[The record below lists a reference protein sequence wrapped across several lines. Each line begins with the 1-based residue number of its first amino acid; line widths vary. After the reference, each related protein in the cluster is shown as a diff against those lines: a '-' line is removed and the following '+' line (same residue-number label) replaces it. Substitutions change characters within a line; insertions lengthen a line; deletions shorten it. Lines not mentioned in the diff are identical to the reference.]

1 MIKRIVRMKNP
12 VLDTYKEFR
21 DFVLSTSL
29 SGIILISCVIVA
41 MAIANSSLSSQ
52 YFALW
57 NTVITLSFDSFSTS
71 HTLLHFINDG
81 LMVIFFF
88 LVGLEIKREVLVG
101 HLSKVRQAL
110 FPVLAALGGIAFP
123 ATIYLLFS
131 HDDVSMRGW
140 AVPTATDI
148 AFALGLLS
156 LLGRKVPMSLK
167 IFLTTVAIVDDIG
180 GIMIIGMFYTDYIN
194 MTSLMLAAAIFS
206 TMIVMNV
213 AGVRTIILYVLMSVL
228 LWLAISTSGI
238 HPTIAGVI
246 AAMTIPVKPDIDM
259 MTYLKKSKKQLK
271 FLDNDKIEDLN
282 ILQDTASQSA
292 LTTLETLS
300 KQALSPLTKM
310 EAGLH
315 SIVLY
320 GILPLFAFANS
331 GITIAGDIN
340 TSAPVSIAI
349 ASGLIIG
356 KPMGILIGSWL
367 GVKLGL
373 TQKPNDLI
381 WRHIVGVGLIGG
393 VGFTMAMFIS
403 TLVFENTDYEVASKL
418 GIIAGSTIAGVAG
431 LVVLSTTNKVQ
442 EDNFI
447 ND

>member
-1 MIKRIVRMKNP
+1 MKKIVRMKNP
-12 VLDTYKEFR
+12 VRVTYRAFR
-21 DFVLSTSL
+21 KFVRSTSL

-57 NTVITLSFDSFSTS
+57 NTVITLSFGSFSTS

-81 LMVIFFF
+81 LMVVFFF
-88 LVGLEIKREVLVG
+88 LVGLEIKREILVG

-110 FPVLAALGGIAFP
+110 FPVLATLGGIVFP
-123 ATIYLLFS
+123 AAIYLLFS
-131 HDDVSMRGW
+131 HDDISMHGW

-180 GIMIIGMFYTDYIN
+180 GIMIIGIFYTDYIN
-194 MTSLMLAAAIFS
+194 MTSLMMAAAIFS
-206 TMIVMNV
+206 IMMVMNL
-213 AGVRTIILYVLMSVL
+213 AGVRITTLYVLMSVL
-228 LWLAISTSGI
+228 LWLEISTSGI

-259 MTYLKKSKKQLK
+259 TTYLQKSKRQLK
-271 FLDNDKIEDLN
+271 FLDNDEIEDIN
-282 ILQDTASQSA
+282 ILQDIASQSA
-292 LTTLETLS
+292 LTTLKTLS
-300 KQALSPLTKM
+300 KQALAPLTKI

-315 SIVLY
+315 KVVLY

-331 GITIAGDIN
+331 GITIAGDVN
-340 TSAPVSIAI
+340 SSAPVSIAI
-349 ASGLIIG
+349 ASGLVIG
-356 KPMGILIGSWL
+356 KPMGILGGSWL

-373 TQKPNDLI
+373 TQKPSDLT
-381 WRHIVGVGLIGG
+381 WRHIFGVGLIGG
-393 VGFTMAMFIS
+393 VGFTMAVFIS
-403 TLVFENTDYEVASKL
+403 TLVFENTDYAVASKL
-418 GIIAGSTIAGVAG
+418 GIIAGSTIAGIAG
-431 LVVLSTTNKVQ
+431 LFVLSTINNAQ
-442 EDNFI
+442 ESNHSA
-447 ND
+447 